1 MYKLAAGFIG
11 FSEGIIVGS
20 AIVAFITLLD
30 IIPRLTQLTE
40 TQGYIKVYERTMI
53 LSAMIVSLASFCNL
67 HLFGPKLLAG
77 LSGLFMGVFIGLM
90 AAALAEVTNVI
101 PVAASRFQLE
111 GHMGY
116 ILAAIVCGKVFGSL
130 IYWILLN
137 R

>member
-1 MYKLAAGFIG
+1 MYKLVAGLIG
-11 FSEGIIVGS
+11 FSEGMVVGS

-40 TQGYIKVYERTMI
+40 TEGCIKIYERTMI
-53 LSAMIVSLASFCNL
+53 LSAPLISLAGFFDFYFL
-67 HLFGPKLLAG
+67 GPKFMAG
-77 LSGLFMGVFIGLM
+77 LTGLFMGVFVGLT

-111 GHMGY
+111 DHMGF

-130 IYWILLN
+130 IYWMMLN
-137 R
+137 H